1 MRFLLLSFIG
11 LFIVVLT
18 ACIEDDFT
26 TSPSDILTFSKDTV
40 TFDTV
45 FTDLGTPTARLQV
58 YNKAKKSINISEIRF
73 QKENSNFQ
81 FNVKPV
87 CQLCQPKLDALAGSN
102 IAVQNF
108 PFCYHQ
114 LFHNLQILRFQKS
127 VLI

>member
-11 LFIVVLT
+11 LFIVALT

-58 YNKAKKSINISEIRF
+58 YNKAKKSINISKVI
-73 QKENSNFQ
+73 
-81 FNVKPV
+81 
-87 CQLCQPKLDALAGSN
+87 D
-102 IAVQNF
+102 
-108 PFCYHQ
+108 
-114 LFHNLQILRFQKS
+114 
-127 VLI
+127 